1 MYVVTSLGTFMTN
14 APKLPIP
21 GCKQQNFQTLTLS
34 VGIAEHLLCAHFVL
48 SARYLMGTKT
58 NLDWSL

>member
-1 MYVVTSLGTFMTN
+1 MTN